1 MCLLREFPVF
11 LYNVNRRRTLR
22 CSVIEELSQLFKL
35 ALVLAFLQSF
45 TRFCTSGALK
55 SYKTSIVGHK
65 ACVSVMYNSAPMFM
79 KRELVCVSCN
89 KQRNKHFSAASQC
102 NYVAITFKIGKS
114 WVNIVHAIPHSK
126 LLVPLKMVYWISLF
140 SFCMSD
146 CTLTLQILSRRWAL

>member
-1 MCLLREFPVF
+1 MCLLSEFPVF

-89 KQRNKHFSAASQC
+89 KQRNKHFSASSQC
-102 NYVAITFKIGKS
+102 NYVVITFKIGKS
-114 WVNIVHAIPHSK
+114 WVNIVHAHSSYHSFK
-126 LLVPLKMVYWISLF
+126 IVSPAEDGVLNFPLQFLYVWLY
-140 SFCMSD
+140 SD
-146 CTLTLQILSRRWAL
+146 LTDTL

>member
-1 MCLLREFPVF
+1 MCLLSEFPVF

-55 SYKTSIVGHK
+55 SYKKSIVGHK

-89 KQRNKHFSAASQC
+89 KQRNKHFSASSQC
-102 NYVAITFKIGKS
+102 NYVVITFKIGKS
-114 WVNIVHAIPHSK
+114 WVNIVHAHSSYHSFK
-126 LLVPLKMVYWISLF
+126 IVSPAEDSVLNFPLQFLYVWLYSVLT
-140 SFCMSD
+140 D
-146 CTLTLQILSRRWAL
+146 TL

>member
-1 MCLLREFPVF
+1 MCLLSEFPVF

-89 KQRNKHFSAASQC
+89 KQRNKHFSASSQC
-102 NYVAITFKIGKS
+102 NYVVITFKIGKS
-114 WVNIVHAIPHSK
+114 WVNIVHAHSSYHSFK
-126 LLVPLKMVYWISLF
+126 IVSPAEDSVLNFPLQFLYVWLY
-140 SFCMSD
+140 SD
-146 CTLTLQILSRRWAL
+146 LTDTL

>member
-1 MCLLREFPVF
+1 MCLLSEFPVF

-89 KQRNKHFSAASQC
+89 KQRNKHFSASSQC
-102 NYVAITFKIGKS
+102 NYVVITFKIGKS
-114 WVNIVHAIPHSK
+114 WVNIVHAHSSYHSFK
-126 LLVPLKMVYWISLF
+126 IVSPAEDSVLNFPLQFLYVWLYSVLT
-140 SFCMSD
+140 D
-146 CTLTLQILSRRWAL
+146 TL

>member
-79 KRELVCVSCN
+79 KRELVCMSCN
-89 KQRNKHFSAASQC
+89 KQCNKHFSASSQC
-102 NYVAITFKIGKS
+102 NYVVITFKIGKS
-114 WVNIVHAIPHSK
+114 WVNIVHAHSSYHSFK
-126 LLVPLKMVYWISLF
+126 IVSPAEDGVLNFPLQFLYVWLY
-140 SFCMSD
+140 SD
-146 CTLTLQILSRRWAL
+146 LTDTL

>member
-89 KQRNKHFSAASQC
+89 KQRNKHFSASSQC
-102 NYVAITFKIGKS
+102 NYVVITFKIGKS
-114 WVNIVHAIPHSK
+114 WVNIVHAHSSYHSFK
-126 LLVPLKMVYWISLF
+126 IVSPAEDSVLNFPLQFLYVWLY
-140 SFCMSD
+140 SD
-146 CTLTLQILSRRWAL
+146 LTDTL

>member
-1 MCLLREFPVF
+1 MCLLSEFPVF

-89 KQRNKHFSAASQC
+89 KQRNKHFSASSQC
-102 NYVAITFKIGKS
+102 NYVVITFKIGKS
-114 WVNIVHAIPHSK
+114 WVNIVHAHSSYHSFK
-126 LLVPLKMVYWISLF
+126 IVSPAEDGVLNFPLQFLYVWLYSVLT
-140 SFCMSD
+140 D
-146 CTLTLQILSRRWAL
+146 TL

>member
-89 KQRNKHFSAASQC
+89 KQRNKHFSASSQC
-102 NYVAITFKIGKS
+102 NYVVITFKIGKS
-114 WVNIVHAIPHSK
+114 WVNIVHAHSSYHSFK
-126 LLVPLKMVYWISLF
+126 IVSPAEDGVLNFPLQFLYVWLY
-140 SFCMSD
+140 SD
-146 CTLTLQILSRRWAL
+146 LTDTL

>member
-1 MCLLREFPVF
+1 MCLLSEFPVF

-89 KQRNKHFSAASQC
+89 KQRNKHFSASSQC
-102 NYVAITFKIGKS
+102 NYVVITFKIGKS
-114 WVNIVHAIPHSK
+114 WVSIVHAHSSYHSFK
-126 LLVPLKMVYWISLF
+126 IVSPAEDGVLNFPLQFLYVWLYSVLT
-140 SFCMSD
+140 D
-146 CTLTLQILSRRWAL
+146 TL

>member
-89 KQRNKHFSAASQC
+89 KQRNKHFSASSQC
-102 NYVAITFKIGKS
+102 NYVVITFKIGKS
-114 WVNIVHAIPHSK
+114 WVNIVHAHSSYHSFK
-126 LLVPLKMVYWISLF
+126 IVSPAEDSVLNFPLQFLYVWLYSVLT
-140 SFCMSD
+140 D
-146 CTLTLQILSRRWAL
+146 TL